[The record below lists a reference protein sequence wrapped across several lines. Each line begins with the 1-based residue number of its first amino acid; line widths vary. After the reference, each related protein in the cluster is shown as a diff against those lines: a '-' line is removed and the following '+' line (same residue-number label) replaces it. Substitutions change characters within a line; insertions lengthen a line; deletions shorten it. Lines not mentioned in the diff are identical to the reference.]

1 MRLVKLEYERVD
13 EVSYWVDLALGQGE
27 PLKSPSLIH
36 VECMRWMGSRLN
48 GKRDHEI
55 LWVIVSHS
63 WVPL

>member
-1 MRLVKLEYERVD
+1 MRLVKLKYGRVD

-27 PLKSPSLIH
+27 PLRSPSLSH

-48 GKRDHEI
+48 GHRAHDI
-55 LWVIVSHS
+55 LGVVVSHS